1 MRFYSFYGF
10 GIFLVLYGQSTL
22 NSMDLLNTV
31 SLLDK
36 LTQIELLFILKV
48 DLLKH
53 KMRKEE
59 NYKEDLK
66 AA

>member
-1 MRFYSFYGF
+1 
-10 GIFLVLYGQSTL
+10 
-22 NSMDLLNTV
+22 MDLLNTV

-59 NYKEDLK
+59 NNKEDLK

>member
-1 MRFYSFYGF
+1 
-10 GIFLVLYGQSTL
+10 
-22 NSMDLLNTV
+22 MDLLNTV

-48 DLLKH
+48 DLLKY
-53 KMRKEE
+53 KMREQE
-59 NYKEDLK
+59 NTNEDLK

>member
-1 MRFYSFYGF
+1 
-10 GIFLVLYGQSTL
+10 
-22 NSMDLLNTV
+22 MDLLNTV

-36 LTQIELLFILKV
+36 LTQIELLFILKA

-59 NYKEDLK
+59 NNNEDLK

>member
-1 MRFYSFYGF
+1 
-10 GIFLVLYGQSTL
+10 
-22 NSMDLLNTV
+22 MDLLNTV

-53 KMRKEE
+53 KMRKQE
-59 NYKEDLK
+59 NTNEDLK